1 MGSVE
6 DKVEGTVIFLKRYA
20 RKDEEQVDET
30 ACGESWEL
38 YFRGFGY
45 PTWRLGEYK
54 RGGYDQEV
62 VRLDDDCDNSSNNIL
77 RI

>member
-45 PTWRLGEYK
+45 PT
-54 RGGYDQEV
+54 
-62 VRLDDDCDNSSNNIL
+62 
-77 RI
+77 